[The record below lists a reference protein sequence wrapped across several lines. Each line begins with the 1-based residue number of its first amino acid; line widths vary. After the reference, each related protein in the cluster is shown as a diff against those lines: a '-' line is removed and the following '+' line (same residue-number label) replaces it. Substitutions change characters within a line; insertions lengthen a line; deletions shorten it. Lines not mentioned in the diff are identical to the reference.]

1 MNAMIVFCEEITYDL
16 RSILNS
22 ELEEHCLRKEREASG
37 LDPTL
42 KISRRR
48 DGTGC

>member
-1 MNAMIVFCEEITYDL
+1 MNAISVFCEEITYDL
-16 RSILNS
+16 KSILS
-22 ELEEHCLRKEREASG
+22 SGLEERCLRKEREALG